1 MFYRNKN
8 ETFLQDIHD
17 NRGRIRC
24 AELWAPFSLSPKCRK
39 KLVKTEFLG
48 NVTFPP
54 ISEKGIRLFSWS
66 YCTPPESII
75 VFSQAQ
81 AYPPK
86 GVNTSP

>member
-1 MFYRNKN
+1 MVYSNKN
-8 ETFLQDIHD
+8 ANFVQKIPD

-24 AELWAPFSLSPKCRK
+24 AELWAPFLFSPKCRK

-54 ISEKGIRLFSWS
+54 ISEKG

-86 GVNTSP
+86 GVNASP